1 MNRYNQNPG
10 LIPPPVLVPN
20 NAGYDSRDFPP
31 GKAIYERVCNYLIPL
46 LTILMRLM
54 ISLHLMFPW
63 LKDTEVALKGLN
75 LFVAQR
81 IHS

>member
-10 LIPPPVLVPN
+10 PIPPPVLVPN

-46 LTILMRLM
+46 
-54 ISLHLMFPW
+54 
-63 LKDTEVALKGLN
+63 
-75 LFVAQR
+75 
-81 IHS
+81 

>member
-20 NAGYDSRDFPP
+20 NAGFDSRDFPP
-31 GKAIYERVCNYLIPL
+31 GKAIYERVRNYLSPL
-46 LTILMRLM
+46 STILMRLM
-54 ISLHLMFPW
+54 ISLRLMFQW
-63 LKDTEVALKGLN
+63 SKDIEIALKGLN
-75 LFVAQR
+75 LLVAQR